1 MFLNI
6 YNNIILSLLLGI
18 IASFVMTFVI
28 TNKFK
33 GLLPTDRG
41 KEFAHDGQAAKGK
54 PQGAGLIFVLVFIVT
69 SILFGNI
76 SLEYI
81 IFLIIVGLC
90 MLTGYMDDAS
100 TVAWGRVKKGLL
112 DLILAIAVAVDYIYF
127 NGSDII
133 FRLLGDYKISLP
145 PVLMA
150 IIIIALVWCSINV
163 TNCADGV
170 DGLSASLSI
179 ITLATTYQLFKID
192 GTEIENGYFIIFFIV
207 CLLAYLWFNATP
219 SILMM
224 GDAGSRAMG
233 MVIAI
238 SVLKTGS
245 LFAYAFIAIVLILDG
260 GLGLLK
266 ISLIK
271 VFKIHIMKNIRTPLH
286 DQVRKNMGWS
296 NTHNVFRFAIIQL
309 MINILYIMFVNLI

>member
-1 MFLNI
+1 MFLHYIDNFNI
-6 YNNIILSLLLGI
+6 SMLLGI
-18 IASFVMTFVI
+18 ISSFILTFGV
-28 TNKFK
+28 TKNCMDK
-33 GLLPTDRG
+33 LPTDRG

-54 PQGAGLIFVLVFIVT
+54 PQGAGVFFVPIFILT
-69 SILFGNI
+69 SILFGN
-76 SLEYI
+76 LNVENV
-81 IFLIIVGLC
+81 IFLLIVGLC
-90 MLTGYMDDAS
+90 MLTGFMDDAA
-100 TVAWGRVKKGLL
+100 TTAWGRLKKGLL
-112 DLILAIAVAVDYIYF
+112 DLALAIAVAIDYIYF
-127 NGSDII
+127 NGSEIL
-133 FRLLGDYKISLP
+133 FRLFNKTSISLP
-145 PVLMA
+145 PILMA

-170 DGLSASLSI
+170 DGLSATLSI
-179 ITLATTYQLFKID
+179 ITLATIYKLYLLD
-192 GTEIENGYFIIFFIV
+192 GIEQDNGYFVIFFII

-238 SVLKTGS
+238 SVLKSGS
-245 LFAYAFIAIVLILDG
+245 LFAYAVVAIVLILDG

-296 NTHNVFRFAIIQL
+296 NTHNVFRFAIIQI
-309 MINILYIMFVNLI
+309 MINVIYIYLISLV